1 LEGFW
6 RYVLSS
12 PSVVF
17 EHFLAASIL
26 GCPRFSSRYLVPHK
40 EKKLKTTGGAPVIW
54 YWQSRGFYVQDT
66 QKTNHNGAATQH
78 HKGIP
83 VTSLETIDH
92 PSANE

>member
-1 LEGFW
+1 LFLNTFW
-6 RYVLSS
+6 RH
-12 PSVVF
+12 P
-17 EHFLAASIL
+17 FLAAPGFPL
-26 GCPRFSSRYLVPHK
+26 DTLFHK

-92 PSANE
+92 PSANERVKSLQEESRGL